1 MRERARRTLHGDVQL
16 VIHQYSLVGP
26 LDLDTHLR
34 DSVSKLLRRSLEDRV
49 VRSKLRLQCLD
60 AIEYR
65 LNLCAVGLFEL
76 FNIAVQVLQY
86 LTGFDIDIFG
96 SLQFLAEL
104 GEKRSDIFHGHQIK
118 LSILQGL

>member
-16 VIHQYSLVGP
+16 VIHQYNLIGP

-34 DSVSKLLRRSLEDRV
+34 DSISKLLRRSLEDRV

-60 AIEYR
+60 AIEHRPYLR
-65 LNLCAVGLFEL
+65 AVGLFEI

-104 GEKRSDIFHGHQIK
+104 GEKCSDIFHGHQIK
-118 LSILQGL
+118 LSML

>member
-16 VIHQYSLVGP
+16 VIHQYH
-26 LDLDTHLR
+26 LDGVLDTHLC
-34 DSVSKLLRRSLEDRV
+34 DSVSKLLRRSFEDRV
-49 VRSKLRLQCLD
+49 SRSKPRLQCLD